1 MNSSVSQMSGSR
13 VFAAYL
19 GDIRFELLKMART
32 PAFAVPTIIFPAM
45 FYLLFGVLVGG
56 GAKDPQFMLQGLARW
71 GVFGVMAPGLFGFG
85 VSLAFER
92 EQGLLVLKQAMPMP
106 SGSYLVGRM
115 VNAMVFVLISAL
127 LLLSIAVF
135 VGHTPL
141 GFGAALRLLLVD
153 VLGVLPFCAIGLF
166 VGALISGQ
174 AAPAIINLIYLPMAF
189 LSGLLV
195 PLQFLPKT
203 LQSLGPLWPPYHL
216 TQLSSAAVGVPWTG
230 SLASHLAALVGVT
243 VLFFVLAMRRLGSQ
257 GVSLLG
263 PSTRTGAAL
272 PLRRALNLGILAI
285 SIGLVVFGVM
295 GGHTSSAAASV
306 AATSKGE
313 SVDGSAAPPVADE
326 STAPLGVAAPD
337 SPSIAEFDSGSASTA
352 YGMGFTAIDD
362 KGRGGDSSVSQH
374 LIDGGAGQSKGA
386 LEVSGE
392 VGTAIQYP
400 FVGTSFLPNG
410 KPQVEFLNQGFM
422 DYSSRHA
429 LRFDVRGDGRTY
441 MVVIMG
447 PRIDTIPAMYGFVA
461 GPQWQEVRVPLQELG
476 GVDLKRVKLI
486 SIGSNTPGPFRF
498 QIDGV
503 RIE

>member
-1 MNSSVSQMSGSR
+1 MSSGHSQMSGSR

-19 GDIRFELLKMART
+19 GDIRFELLKMTRT

-56 GAKDPQFMLQGLARW
+56 GTKDPQFMLQGLARW

-92 EQGLLVLKQAMPMP
+92 EQGQLVLKQALPMP
-106 SGSYLVGRM
+106 SGSYLVARM
-115 VNAMVFVLISAL
+115 VNAMVFVLVSAL
-127 LLLSIAVF
+127 LLIGIAVF

-195 PLQFLPKT
+195 PLQFLPRA
-203 LQSLGPLWPPYHL
+203 LQTLGPIWPPYHL
-216 TQLSSAAVGVPWTG
+216 TQLSAAAVGVPWTG
-230 SLASHLAALVGVT
+230 SIGSHLAALVGVT
-243 VLFFVLAMRRLGSQ
+243 VLFFMLAMRRLGSR
-257 GVSLLG
+257 GISLLG
-263 PSTRTGAAL
+263 PASPAGTTL
-272 PLRRALNLGILAI
+272 PLRRAVNLVVMAI
-285 SIGLVVFGVM
+285 AIGLVAFGVL
-295 GGHTSSAAASV
+295 GGNTPHAANV

-313 SVDGSAAPPVADE
+313 SVDGSAAPPVADQ

-337 SPSIAEFDSGSASTA
+337 SPVIAEFDGGSANAA
-352 YGMGFTAIDD
+352 YGIGFTAVDD
-362 KGRGGDSSVSQH
+362 KGRGGDSTVSQE
-374 LIDGGAGQSKGA
+374 LVDGGASSSKAA

-410 KPQVEFLNQGFM
+410 KPQVEFLDQGFM
-422 DYSSRHA
+422 DYSSRHT
-429 LRFDVRGDGRTY
+429 LRFDARGDGKSY

-447 PRIDTIPAMYGFVA
+447 PRIDAIPAMYGFVA
-461 GPQWQEVRVPLQELG
+461 GPEWQEVRVPLQELG
-476 GVDLKRVKLI
+476 GVDLKRVKVI
-486 SIGSNTPGPFRF
+486 SIGSMSPGQFRF

>member
-1 MNSSVSQMSGSR
+1 MSSEQSQMSGSR

-56 GAKDPQFMLQGLARW
+56 GGKDPQFMLQGLARW

-127 LLLSIAVF
+127 LLISIAVF
-135 VGHTPL
+135 IGHTPL
-141 GFGAALRLLLVD
+141 GFFAALRLLLVD

-195 PLQFLPKT
+195 PLQFLPKA
-203 LQSLGPLWPPYHL
+203 LQALGPVWPPYHL
-216 TQLSSAAVGVPWTG
+216 TQLSAAAVGVPWAG
-230 SLASHLAALVGVT
+230 SLGSHLTALIGVT
-243 VLFFVLAMRRLGSQ
+243 VLFFMLAMRRLGSR
-257 GVSLLG
+257 GISLLG
-263 PSTRTGAAL
+263 PSSPAGASF
-272 PLRRALNLGILAI
+272 PLRRAVNLVLMAI
-285 SIGLVVFGVM
+285 AIGLVTLGVL
-295 GGHTSSAAASV
+295 GGSAPHATTDV
-306 AATSKGE
+306 AVTSKGE
-313 SVDGSAAPPVADE
+313 SVEGSAAPPVADQ
-326 STAPLGVAAPD
+326 STAPLGVAAPA
-337 SPSIAEFDSGSASTA
+337 SPVIAEFDGGSADST
-352 YGMGFTAIDD
+352 YGIGFTAVDD
-362 KGRGGDSSVSQH
+362 KMRGGNSSVSQQ
-374 LIDGGAGQSKGA
+374 LVVGGAAHTKAA
-386 LEVSGE
+386 LEVTGDI
-392 VGTAIQYP
+392 GTAIAYP
-400 FVGTSFLPNG
+400 FAGASFLPNG
-410 KPQVEFLNQGFM
+410 KSQTEFSKQGYM
-422 DYSSRHA
+422 DYSSRHT
-429 LRFDVRGDGRTY
+429 LRFDARGDGRNY
-441 MVVIMG
+441 LVIIMG
-447 PRIDTIPAMYGFVA
+447 PQLDAIPAMYNFVA
-461 GPQWQEVRVPLQELG
+461 GPEWQEVRVPLRDLG
-476 GVDLKRVKLI
+476 GLDLHRVKAI
-486 SIGSNTPGPFRF
+486 SIGSMNPGAFRF